1 MIRKLKLTTLAVAAL
16 ALSSCTTSPT
26 GRSQLM
32 LAGGDLSEQGAQ
44 SFEELKQNEKIS
56 QDPAL
61 TRYVQCV
68 TQHIIQHVPE
78 KYGYQPNQWEVV
90 LFDSDQINAFALPGA
105 KIGVYTGLLKVAQ
118 DQDQLASVIGHE
130 VGHVLAKHSN
140 ERMSNQMLA
149 GLATAAVGVA
159 AGDSE
164 HKDKYLMAIGLGAT
178 YGFLMPY
185 SRIHESEADEI
196 GQDIMARA
204 GFNPQG
210 AVSMWQNMAAASGG
224 KTPPEL
230 LSTHPSPKTRIDKL
244 SKGLN
249 RYTPM
254 YQQAKARGKTPS
266 CSRP

>member
-1 MIRKLKLTTLAVAAL
+1 MIRKFRLAALAATTLAL
-16 ALSSCTTSPT
+16 ASCTTSPT
-26 GRSQLM
+26 GRNQLM
-32 LAGGDLSEQGAQ
+32 LAGGDLSEQGAA
-44 SFEELKQNEKIS
+44 SFEELKTKEKIS
-56 QDPAL
+56 KDPKLNA
-61 TRYVQCV
+61 YVQCV
-68 TQHIIQHVPE
+68 ADHIVNHVPA
-78 KYGYQPNQWEVV
+78 KYGYKPEQWEVV
-90 LFDSDQINAFALPGA
+90 VFDSEQINAFALPGA

-159 AGDSE
+159 ASDSK

-185 SRIHESEADEI
+185 SRIHESEADDI
-196 GQDIMARA
+196 GQDIMAKA

-210 AVSMWQNMAAASGG
+210 AVNMWKNMAAASEG

-230 LSTHPSPKTRIDKL
+230 LSTHPSPKTRIDRL
-244 SKGLN
+244 TKGLTK
-249 RYTPM
+249 YTPM
-254 YQQAKARGKTPS
+254 YQQAKASGKRPS
-266 CSRP
+266 CKRP